1 MLRGNYLS
9 LGATSTRLYSEKDHV
24 SWYLKLAITIST
36 WLVLA
41 GYTLF
46 ALIFTS
52 PSDNIKVSR
61 GILTALASAFLVTGY
76 AGAGAGMVF
85 SKSLL
90 FRLDS
95 VYLPFFLTSIAGLI
109 EVVANHSI
117 HKKFPVSH
125 TYIIAPLVT
134 ASTTTIIFGGLSII
148 TWRRVNNVKEV
159 GERTGAPMA
168 KWETARSGQ
177 YGDPAAST
185 ELLAMEIPEDEAQ
198 RRQLLRL
205 LIAREQERAPSPE
218 TSSRH
223 STYHIDL
230 PSDYNRLAV
239 PTAGRPRGGSD
250 PSITDKWSV
259 KNLLGQRKR
268 QVSETDDVP
277 DGREQRRR
285 QIERESIT
293 SLSQPQLAEAL
304 SNYEREAATW
314 SGRDNVSYA

>member
-1 MLRGNYLS
+1 MLRGEYLS
-9 LGATSTRLYSEKDHV
+9 IGATSTRLYSEKDHV
-24 SWYLKLAITIST
+24 PWYLKLATTVSK
-36 WLVLA
+36 WLALA

-61 GILTALASAFLVTGY
+61 GVLTALASAFLVTGY

-95 VYLPFFLTSIAGLI
+95 LYLPFFLTSVAGLI
-109 EVVANHSI
+109 EIVANHSI
-117 HKKFPVSH
+117 HKKFPVSD
-125 TYIIAPLVT
+125 TYIIAPLVI
-134 ASTTTIIFGGLSII
+134 ASTTTVVFGGLSTIA
-148 TWRRVNNVKEV
+148 WRRVNNVKEV
-159 GERTGAPMA
+159 GERTGAPLA
-168 KWETARSGQ
+168 KWETARSGG

-205 LIAREQERAPSPE
+205 LIAREQGRAPSPE
-218 TSSRH
+218 PSNRPH

-230 PSDYNRLAV
+230 PDDYNRLAV
-239 PTAGRPRGGSD
+239 PPAGRPRGGSE

-259 KNLLGQRKR
+259 KNLLGHRKR
-268 QVSETDDVP
+268 SEPDPEDLP

-285 QIERESIT
+285 QIERESIS
-293 SLSQPQLAEAL
+293 SLSQPQLAQAM
-304 SNYEREAATW
+304 SNYERDAATW
-314 SGRDNVSYA
+314 S